1 MKPIRIKLLTAAV
14 ILIAVSAIAITCAP
28 AASSNQGGES
38 ENATATPEPTPT
50 PEIGDPVPTLAGT
63 PAMIYLHNPEGT
75 LTPHIAP
82 PPKPLTPPV
91 LPSHLRKQIER
102 REATQEA
109 QRSAGEPEETGES
122 IWIEINLN
130 SDDRIDA
137 VTKYLEKKS
146 IPIVAKEPRSPVT
159 PPTIIAIVWISML
172 REISEL
178 EAVVRIR
185 ELDKGSDNS
194 SNQRTQ
200 PKPSTQSLAEQN
212 SVHTYRIV

>member
-1 MKPIRIKLLTAAV
+1 MQPIHITLLISAA
-14 ILIAVSAIAITCAP
+14 IIIAISAIAIACAP
-28 AASSNQGGES
+28 AAPSNQGGES
-38 ENATATPEPTPT
+38 ENATATPGPTPT

-109 QRSAGEPEETGES
+109 QRSSGEQEENGES

-137 VTKYLEKKS
+137 VL
-146 IPIVAKEPRSPVT
+146 AKEIHIHRG
-159 PPTIIAIVWISML
+159 L
-172 REISEL
+172 
-178 EAVVRIR
+178 VRR
-185 ELDKGSDNS
+185 RAD
-194 SNQRTQ
+194 SNTG
-200 PKPSTQSLAEQN
+200 QN
-212 SVHTYRIV
+212 PQE